1 MTAPTDLLSSIG
13 ICVGAAALL
22 ALVSWRLRQPL
33 ILAYLV
39 TGVIIGPS
47 QVGLNLVRD
56 QNSIQTVAEIGLI
69 LLLFII
75 GLEIDLKKLASAG
88 APVLLTGALQVPIC
102 IALGW
107 GFFFLIGVRNSNG
120 SFALLYLAACMSLSS
135 TLVVVKLLYD
145 KFELD
150 TLPGRITLGVLVI
163 QDIWAI
169 GMIAVQPN
177 LLNPDLLPLA
187 FSLWKGALLVVGGL
201 ALSKY
206 VLPHLFRAVAKAP
219 ELVLVT
225 ALAWCFFLSG
235 AASYIGLSR
244 EMGALIAGVSLSTFP
259 YNLDVMAKAVS
270 IRDFFVTLFFVA
282 LGMQIPV
289 PTAQVVEVAL
299 AASAFVILSRLSVV
313 PILYALR
320 LGHRASL
327 IPAVNLAQVS
337 EFSIVIASLGLARH
351 QIAPDVL
358 TIVIITFAITS
369 VVSTY
374 MINSSHFIQR
384 AMSRGLKL
392 VGVKDLDAGMSVQE
406 RSPGR
411 VETIVFLGFF
421 RDASSIL
428 HEFERNA
435 EPGHVEGFAITLGVG
450 IAAALVGAKEFLDKI
465 LVIDFN
471 PSVMRELRVRGISCI
486 YGDVAHA
493 DTLRH
498 AGIEGAE
505 LVVSSITDDILRGT
519 NNLRLLKNI
528 RANCPKAKVML
539 TTEHIP
545 QALAFYQAG
554 ADFVYLPRLHSAP
567 QIARI
572 LKHGLAEGF
581 ERLRAEEV
589 ADLSQRRE
597 VLT

>member
-1 MTAPTDLLSSIG
+1 VTAPTDLLSSIG

>member
-1 MTAPTDLLSSIG
+1 VTAPTDLLSSIG

-39 TGVIIGPS
+39 AGVVIGPI
-47 QVGLNLVRD
+47 GLKFVTN
-56 QNSIQTVAEIGLI
+56 QASIATVAEIGLI

-75 GLEIDLKKLASAG
+75 GLEIDIKKLASAG

-107 GFFFLIGVRNSNG
+107 GFFFLMGVRNTQGNY
-120 SFALLYLAACMSLSS
+120 ALVYLAACMSLSS

-163 QDIWAI
+163 QDLWAVA
-169 GMIAVQPN
+169 MIAVQPN

-206 VLPHLFRAVAKAP
+206 LLPHLFRAVAKAP
-219 ELVLVT
+219 ELVLVS
-225 ALAWCFFLSG
+225 ALAWCFFLAG
-235 AASYIGLSR
+235 IASYIGLSR
-244 EMGALIAGVSLSTFP
+244 EMGALIAGISLSTFP

-289 PTAQVVEVAL
+289 PSLNVIEIAL

-327 IPAVNLAQVS
+327 LPAINLAQVS
-337 EFSIVIASLGLARH
+337 EFSIVIASLGLARCASEVGGKCIQH
-351 QIAPDVL
+351 QIGPDVL

-369 VVSTY
+369 VTSTY
-374 MINSSHFIQR
+374 MINSSHSVQR
-384 AMSRGLKL
+384 LLSKGLKL
-392 VGVKDLDAGMSVQE
+392 LRVRDLDVGETAPE
-406 RSPGR
+406 RTEARS
-411 VETIVFLGFF
+411 ETMVFLGFF

-428 HEFERNA
+428 LDLENDANA
-435 EPGHVEGFAITLGVG
+435 VDAQVL
-450 IAAALVGAKEFLDKI
+450 LDKI

-471 PSVMRELRVRGISCI
+471 PTVMRELRRRGISCV

-498 AGIEGAE
+498 AGIGNAE
-505 LVVSSITDDILRGT
+505 LVVCSITDDILRGT
-519 NNLRLLKNI
+519 SNLRLLRNI
-528 RANCPKAKVML
+528 RAACPKARVML

-545 QALAFYQAG
+545 QALHFYEAG
-554 ADFVYLPRLHSAP
+554 ADFVYIPRLHSAL

-572 LKHGLAEGF
+572 LKQGLADGF
-581 ERLRAEEV
+581 DSARALEIEH
-589 ADLSQRRE
+589 LSNRRE

>member
-1 MTAPTDLLSSIG
+1 VIAPAFGNDLLSSIG

-22 ALVSWRLRQPL
+22 ALIGWRLRQPL

-39 TGVIIGPS
+39 TGVVIGPN
-47 QVGLNLVRD
+47 VLNFVKDRA
-56 QNSIQTVAEIGLI
+56 SIETVAEIGLI

-107 GFFFLIGVRNSNG
+107 GFFYLIGVRNTSG
-120 SFALLYLAACMSLSS
+120 DYSLLYLAACMSLSS

-163 QDIWAI
+163 QDLWAV
-169 GMIAVQPN
+169 GMLAVQPN
-177 LLNPDLLPLA
+177 LSNPNFFPLA
-187 FSLWKGALLVVGGL
+187 FSLLKGALLVVG
-201 ALSKY
+201 ALNISKY
-206 VLPHLFRAVAKAP
+206 ILPHLFRAVAKAP
-219 ELVLVT
+219 ELVLVS
-225 ALAWCFFLSG
+225 ALAWCFFLAG
-235 AASYIGLSR
+235 VAQAIGLSR

-289 PTAQVVEVAL
+289 PSLQDQAELGHFARLLEIAL
-299 AASAFVILSRLSVV
+299 AASAFVIVSRLSVV
-313 PILYALR
+313 PILYGLR

-327 IPAVNLAQVS
+327 IPAINLAQVS
-337 EFSIVIASLGLARH
+337 EFSIVIASLGLSTQPH
-351 QIAPDVL
+351 SQITTDVV
-358 TIVIITFAITS
+358 TIVIITFAITA

-374 MINSSHFIQR
+374 MINSSHAVQR
-384 AMSRGLKL
+384 VLSRGLKAIRIR
-392 VGVKDLDAGMSVQE
+392 DLDSATEAEEKPE
-406 RSPGR
+406 RR
-411 VETIVFLGFF
+411 HETVVFLGFF

-428 HEFERNA
+428 HEFEHGA
-435 EPGHVEGFAITLGVG
+435 D
-450 IAAALVGAKEFLDKI
+450 AAATKDLLSKL

-471 PSVMRELRVRGISCI
+471 PRVMRELRARGIGSI

-498 AGIEGAE
+498 AGIEEAE
-505 LVVSSITDDILRGT
+505 LVISSITDDILRGT
-519 NNLRLLKNI
+519 NNLRMLKNV
-528 RANCPKAKVML
+528 RATCPKARVML

-545 QALAFYQAG
+545 QALSFYAAG

-567 QIARI
+567 DIAAI
-572 LKHGLAEGF
+572 LKRGLEEGF
-581 ERLRAEEV
+581 DKMRAEEIEH
-589 ADLSQRRE
+589 LSQRHE
-597 VLT
+597 VLA

>member
-1 MTAPTDLLSSIG
+1 MIAPTFGNDLLSSIG

-22 ALVSWRLRQPL
+22 ALVGWRLRQPL

-39 TGVIIGPS
+39 TGVVIGPH
-47 QVGLNLVRD
+47 VLNFVKDLA
-56 QNSIQTVAEIGLI
+56 SIQTVAEIGLI

-107 GFFFLIGVRNSNG
+107 GFFYLIGVRNTQSD
-120 SFALLYLAACMSLSS
+120 FALLYLAACMSLSS

-163 QDIWAI
+163 QDLWAV
-169 GMIAVQPN
+169 GMLAVQPN
-177 LLNPDLLPLA
+177 LENPDLLPLA

-201 ALSKY
+201 AISKY
-206 VLPHLFRAVAKAP
+206 ILPNLFRAVAKAP
-219 ELVLVT
+219 ELVLVS
-225 ALAWCFFLSG
+225 ALAWCFFLAGIAQS
-235 AASYIGLSR
+235 IGLSR

-289 PTAQVVEVAL
+289 PSLQVVELAL
-299 AASAFVILSRLSVV
+299 AASAFVMLSRLAVV

-320 LGHRASL
+320 LGHRASI
-327 IPAVNLAQVS
+327 IPAINLAQVS

-351 QIAPDVL
+351 QIDADVV
-358 TIVIITFAITS
+358 TVVIITFAITS
-369 VVSTY
+369 VISTY
-374 MINSSHFIQR
+374 MINSSHTVQKVIST
-384 AMSRGLKL
+384 ALKAL
-392 VGVKDLDAGMSVQE
+392 RIKDLDSATDVQE
-406 RSPGR
+406 KSEGR
-411 VETIVFLGFF
+411 QETVVFLGFF

-428 HEFERNA
+428 HEFE
-435 EPGHVEGFAITLGVG
+435 H
-450 IAAALVGAKEFLDKI
+450 GADASSSKDFLSKL

-471 PSVMRELRVRGISCI
+471 PRVMRELRNRGISCI

-498 AGIEGAE
+498 AGIEQAE
-505 LVVSSITDDILRGT
+505 LVISSITDDILRGT
-519 NNLRLLKNI
+519 DNLRMLKNI
-528 RANCPKAKVML
+528 RAACPKARVML

-545 QALAFYQAG
+545 QALSFYEAG
-554 ADFVYLPRLHSAP
+554 ADIVYLPRLHSAP
-567 QIARI
+567 QIAGI
-572 LKHGLAEGF
+572 LKRGLLDGF
-581 ERLRAEEV
+581 DKIRVEEIEN
-589 ADLSQRRE
+589 LSQRRE
-597 VLT
+597 VLA

>member
-1 MTAPTDLLSSIG
+1 VITSTDLLSSIG
-13 ICVGAAALL
+13 ICVAAAALL
-22 ALVSWRLRQPL
+22 ALVGWRLRQPL

-39 TGVIIGPS
+39 TGVVIGP
-47 QVGLNLVRD
+47 VGLDFVKD
-56 QNSIQTVAEIGLI
+56 QASIQTVAEIGLI

-107 GFFFLIGVRNSNG
+107 GFFYLIGERNTEGNYS
-120 SFALLYLAACMSLSS
+120 LLYLAACMSLSS

-150 TLPGRITLGVLVI
+150 TLPGRVTLGVLII
-163 QDIWAI
+163 QDLWAV
-169 GMIAVQPN
+169 GMLAVQPN
-177 LLNPDLLPLA
+177 LTKPNLLPLA

-201 ALSKY
+201 AISKY
-206 VLPHLFRAVAKAP
+206 ILPHLFRAVAKAP
-219 ELVLVT
+219 ELVLVS
-225 ALAWCFFLSG
+225 ALAWCFFLAG
-235 AASYIGLSR
+235 AAQAIGLSR

-282 LGMQIPV
+282 LGMQITV
-289 PTAQVVEVAL
+289 PSLRVVEIAL
-299 AASAFVILSRLSVV
+299 AASAFVIVSRFAVV

-327 IPAVNLAQVS
+327 IPAINLTQVS
-337 EFSIVIASLGLARH
+337 EFSIVIASLGFARQ
-351 QIAPDVL
+351 QISPDIV

-374 MINSSHFIQR
+374 MINSSHAVQQVLSAGLR
-384 AMSRGLKL
+384 ALRIR
-392 VGVKDLDAGMSVQE
+392 DLDSATNKQE
-406 RSPGR
+406 RSEAR
-411 VETIVFLGFF
+411 HEKVVFLGFF

-428 HEFERNA
+428 HEFE
-435 EPGHVEGFAITLGVG
+435 HGVD
-450 IAAALVGAKEFLDKI
+450 AAAARDFMSKI

-471 PSVMRELRVRGISCI
+471 PSVMRELRNRKIACI

-498 AGIEGAE
+498 AGIEQAE

-519 NNLRLLKNI
+519 NNLRMLRNI
-528 RANCPKAKVML
+528 RAACPKARVML

-545 QALAFYQAG
+545 QALTFYEAG

-567 QIARI
+567 QIAAI
-572 LKHGLAEGF
+572 LMKGLAEGF
-581 ERLRAEEV
+581 DKIRDEEIEQ
-589 ADLSQRRE
+589 LSNRRE
-597 VLT
+597 VLA